1 MHGFNELV
9 VKGEHG
15 EGKKITA
22 KNIDRTDPLCSAWRL
37 QNATGFALFPR
48 LIEAQATCISL
59 EDYVEDCFMP
69 FSLGGQGQGALFP
82 SMAKSGDSGWQ
93 QIGLVA
99 LLICPL
105 YQPCPSSCLAIFC
118 ERVQSS
124 CFEWQQCRHF
134 TGVSCWL
141 TGYGN
146 LDLSIT
152 TIQRAEM
159 VVTFRK
165 DHQAN
170 RCLRSLVRTCCLL
183 DMGFLIALI

>member
-1 MHGFNELV
+1 MHSFNELV

-22 KNIDRTDPLCSAWRL
+22 KNIDRTDPSCFAWRL
-37 QNATGFALFPR
+37 QIATGFALFPR
-48 LIEAQATCISL
+48 LLEATCISR
-59 EDYVEDCFMP
+59 EGFVEDCFMP
-69 FSLGGQGQGALFP
+69 FSLGGQGQGALFL

-105 YQPCPSSCLAIFC
+105 YQPCPSSCLPVFC
-118 ERVQSS
+118 ECVQSS
-124 CFEWQQCRHF
+124 CFEWQRRRHF
-134 TGVSCWL
+134 TRASCWL
-141 TGYGN
+141 TEYGN
-146 LDLSIT
+146 LELSIT

-159 VVTFRK
+159 VLTFRK

-170 RCLRSLVRTCCLL
+170 RSLRSLVRTCCLL
-183 DMGFLIALI
+183 DMDFLIALV